1 MMMMMMTMM
10 VTWKPVAEVISGQRP
25 WMAVRMEADTSKE
38 GRTCVE
44 KVIFVILIINII
56 MEADTSKEGRTCI
69 TNVMIVIIVIIV
81 INREW

>member
-1 MMMMMMTMM
+1 MIMMMLILMLMLMTR

-25 WMAVRMEADTSKE
+25 WIAVR
-38 GRTCVE
+38 
-44 KVIFVILIINII
+44 